1 MTNKKM
7 VKKGRLHPRNLHHG
21 RYDFKKLCAF
31 CPPLSAYVIANREG
45 EQSIDFS
52 NADALRL
59 LNQALLKC
67 FYQVDFWQIPPGY
80 LCPPIPGRADYIHY
94 VADLLAAEP
103 EGTIPTGKQVRVL
116 DIGSGANCIY
126 PILGSQIYNWSFV
139 GTDIDP
145 VSMKT
150 AQLIVQSNQNLRP
163 FIKLRMQKNEKSI
176 FDGIIK
182 PQDKFAVTMC
192 NPPFHASLEKAFAG
206 TARKVNN
213 LNQKQAKDNQ
223 VELNFGGQKNELC
236 CPGGEITFLKQM
248 CTVTATDKDAVFKA
262 VGGMCFKV
270 RGWLAA
276 HQMLADGMDT
286 RAVANKAGLW
296 KNPRDLPN
304 LMRRQ
309 PPLRLKRILARIAQ
323 LDSQAKVGGRSIDT
337 GIEAI
342 LAVLATP
349 A

>member
-21 RYDFKKLCAF
+21 RYDFKKLCAL
-31 CPPLSAYVIANREG
+31 CPPLSAYVIVNPEG
-45 EQSIDFS
+45 EETIDFS

-67 FYQVDFWQIPPGY
+67 FYQVNFWQIPSGY

-94 VADLLAAEP
+94 VADLLAADAQ
-103 EGTIPTGKQVRVL
+103 GRIPRGKQVKVL

-145 VSMKT
+145 LSIKT
-150 AQLIVQSNQNLRP
+150 AQLIVQSNSNLRP
-163 FIKLRMQKNEKSI
+163 FIKLRLQKNEKSI

-206 TARKVNN
+206 TTRKVNN
-213 LNQKQAKDNQ
+213 LSKKQSKDNQ
-223 VELNFGGQKNELC
+223 VALNFGGQKNELC

-248 CTVTATDKDAVFKA
+248 CIESKLYAQQVNWFSSLVSKSANIAPLKKLLTE
-262 VGGMCFKV
+262 
-270 RGWLAA
+270 LAA
-276 HQMLADGMDT
+276 KQIKVIKMSQGQ
-286 RAVANKAGLW
+286 KES
-296 KNPRDLPN
+296 
-304 LMRRQ
+304 
-309 PPLRLKRILARIAQ
+309 RLIAW
-323 LDSQAKVGGRSIDT
+323 RFF
-337 GIEAI
+337 
-342 LAVLATP
+342 
-349 A
+349 